1 MMPLNQFLE
10 VIKKHGATGVLAA
23 WLFYTHMEVQ
33 DVKDRL
39 YNCLEAREK
48 ITENK
53 KEKPLLPKKV
63 DSVAILPEDGKRLVR
78 R

>member
-39 YNCLEAREK
+39 YNCLDAREK

-53 KEKPLLPKKV
+53 KEKPLLPKRV